1 MTLDELGPFYNT
13 ELCMTSFGDAAS
25 GMLPHIAGSMSTGF
39 IGVTAFL
46 HEGLNPLLDRLSSD
60 ATNEEIAD
68 LILEASAL
76 YDVTH
81 RPLAQ
86 KLLDFTTEQGPM
98 WSGGIVDVEEL
109 SKRPRFLWSSADN
122 QR

>member
-1 MTLDELGPFYNT
+1 MTT
-13 ELCMTSFGDAAS
+13 FGDAAN

-39 IGVTAFL
+39 IGVTVFL
-46 HEGLNPLLDRLSSD
+46 HEGLNPLIDRLSSD

-68 LILEASAL
+68 LVLEASAL

-86 KLLDFTTEQGPM
+86 KLLDFTTEQGPL

-109 SKRPRFLWSSADN
+109 AKRPRFLWSAADD